1 MMYAIDEIIWAAQLA
16 SIVEVCSKK
25 PGNVHI
31 NRSFH
36 DTNPFDFFAGAVA
49 LGSAF
54 QELDRLSVGEIVL
67 ESIKARAKLTS
78 ANVNLGIIL
87 LLAPLSK
94 AALCCDNDSDTEAIR
109 NSLRGVLGSLSE
121 SDAVKTYEAIRMSG
135 AGGMGRVDLYD
146 VNEMPQGI
154 TLREAMAAASDRDS
168 IAREYVTD
176 FSITF
181 ELSLPSFA
189 DALERGLRLRDAAV
203 QAFLTILSKVP
214 DTLIFR
220 KLGWEEAV
228 EISGKA
234 FEVLERGGVMTER
247 GRKSIHNFD
256 NFLRK
261 KGNKRNPG
269 TTADLVVSGIF
280 LYFLDAI
287 HRGLMRDLVTRW

>member
-94 AALCCDNDSDTEAIR
+94 AALYCDNDSNAEAIR

-154 TLREAMAAASDRDS
+154 NLREAMAEASDRDS

-189 DALERGLRLRDAAV
+189 DALKRGLRLRDAAV
-203 QAFLTILSKVP
+203 QAFLTILSQVP
-214 DTLIFR
+214 DTLISR

-269 TTADLVVSGIF
+269 TTADLVVSGMF

-287 HRGLMRDLVTRW
+287 HRCLMRDLVTRW